1 MRSVRTVVGLA
12 ALVCA
17 LFAFASVA
25 SAKKTPTEKPFFGE
39 FVASRVSGPI
49 TEASPAHFKGTGE
62 IDEFTNIGGFKLQ
75 ECTMKASG
83 NVTQERSTKF
93 FTSLAIKCSTFLTP
107 EGEGKTKIKKTV
119 KFHLG
124 VEFKANHSA
133 EVGQP
138 NEGEF
143 NIVEGS
149 GVIAKISSTKCK
161 VEIPAQA
168 VPIKAGQDP
177 EEFSEFEAVPE
188 IETEEEEVEG
198 GKLKTFPSGFHDTL
212 FIFWEFHKIKSKLIV
227 DGEAC
232 QHPEGGKILENGDV
246 EYGNG
251 TFEGELEE
259 VGIKKGNLA
268 FVEEK
273 GEEI

>member
-1 MRSVRTVVGLA
+1 
-12 ALVCA
+12 VCA

-49 TEASPAHFKGTGE
+49 TEAEPAHFSGHGE
-62 IDEFTNIGGFKLQ
+62 VDELTNIGGFKLQ
-75 ECTMKASG
+75 ECSMKAKG
-83 NVTQERSTKF
+83 NVTQERSTTF
-93 FTSLAIKCSTFLTP
+93 FASLAIKCSTFLTP

-149 GVIAKISSTKCK
+149 GAISKISSTKCK

-177 EEFSEFEAVPE
+177 EEFSEFEAVQ
-188 IETEEEEVEG
+188 G
-198 GKLKTFPSGFHDTL
+198 GKLKTYPSGFHDTL
-212 FIFWEFHKIKSKLIV
+212 FLFWEFHKIKSRLIV

-232 QHPEGGKILENGDV
+232 QHPEGGKILENGNV

-251 TFEGELEE
+251 SFEGELEE